1 MADTFCTTIRG
12 YGMEAGI
19 YTNID
24 YSNRYFTKD
33 VLNKYHCWIAQW
45 RSSCTYKEH
54 YIIWQKS
61 EDFYIRGKRFDVNI
75 LYYNQYLKDI
85 AKKKDNKKMT
95 VKATAYAGDKSTS
108 TLVKPV
114 VGRTIAVDPRVIPYG
129 SRVYIPALG
138 KTFIAQD
145 CGGGIKG
152 NRIDIFMAT
161 EREARKWGVRTIEIE
176 IIQ

>member
-1 MADTFCTTIRG
+1 MW
-12 YGMEAGI
+12 I
-19 YTNID
+19 Y
-24 YSNRYFTKD
+24 
-33 VLNKYHCWIAQW
+33 
-45 RSSCTYKEH
+45 
-54 YIIWQKS
+54 YIITNTW
-61 EDFYIRGKRFDVNI
+61 RI
-75 LYYNQYLKDI
+75 LL
-85 AKKKDNKKMT
+85 KKDNKKMT

>member
-1 MADTFCTTIRG
+1 MGGVIFFHESNHIPDEEG
-12 YGMEAGI
+12 GI
-19 YTNID
+19 
-24 YSNRYFTKD
+24 SMK
-33 VLNKYHCWIAQW
+33 LNAL
-45 RSSCTYKEH
+45 SC
-54 YIIWQKS
+54 
-61 EDFYIRGKRFDVNI
+61 
-75 LYYNQYLKDI
+75 
-85 AKKKDNKKMT
+85 
-95 VKATAYAGDKSTS
+95 YAGDKSTS

-161 EREARKWGVRTIEIE
+161 EREARNWGVRIIEIE